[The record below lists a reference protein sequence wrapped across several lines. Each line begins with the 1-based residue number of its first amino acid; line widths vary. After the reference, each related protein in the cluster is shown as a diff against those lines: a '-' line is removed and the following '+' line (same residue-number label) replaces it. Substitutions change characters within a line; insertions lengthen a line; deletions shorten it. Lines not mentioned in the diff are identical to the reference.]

1 MAMEMFIRKQAVN
14 YAAGTIRK
22 GGAIHLNAKAIE
34 EFHLEGKLF
43 FTLHFDAKAGQIG
56 IKPVDDD
63 KHPSAFKARKEKGK
77 SFTIGCQD
85 FLKAAKVPY
94 SQGSKVLKAEWDPQ
108 NGMIVLKI
116 R

>member
-14 YAAGTIRK
+14 HAAGTIRK
-22 GGAIHLNAKAIE
+22 NGAIHLNAKAIE

-63 KHPSAFKARKEKGK
+63 KHPSTFKISEKKGR
-77 SFTIGCQD
+77 SFSVGCPA

-94 SQGSKVLKAEWDPQ
+94 SQGSRVLKAEWDAQ

>member
-1 MAMEMFIRKQAVN
+1 MVMEMFIRKQAVN
-14 YAAGTIRK
+14 HAAGTIRK
-22 GGAIHLNAKAIE
+22 SGAIHLNAKAIE
-34 EFHLEGKLF
+34 EFHLEGKPF

-63 KHPSAFKARKEKGK
+63 KHPSTFRACKEKGK
-77 SFTIGCQD
+77 SLTIGCPA

-94 SQGSKVLKAEWDPQ
+94 SQGSRILKADWDAQ
-108 NGMIVLKI
+108 QGMIVLNI